1 MPAGLSLLKKLAIF
15 AIALI
20 AMVSGFWLAKQLT
33 TPQSPELPQILGAIV
48 NPPRQLAVPEL
59 VKHTGEAFTNQDLA
73 GQWTLVFF
81 GYTYCPDICP
91 ITMNVLAEAKK
102 RSPAEFPQ
110 VIFVSVDPDRDTVEL
125 LGDYVEYFDPAF
137 IGVTGDE
144 KMIQALTLQT
154 SVLYMKVPGASGK
167 ENDYLVDHS
176 SSVLLINPAGQLAA
190 FLKAP
195 HTPSGI
201 VDSVA
206 KVKAVY

>member
-1 MPAGLSLLKKLAIF
+1 MPAGLSLSKKLAIL
-15 AIALI
+15 AIAVI
-20 AMVSGFWLAKQLT
+20 AMASGFWLAKQLT
-33 TPQSPELPQILGAIV
+33 MPQSPELPQIQGAIV

-59 VKHTGEAFTNQDLA
+59 VKHTGEAFTNEDLA

-102 RSPAEFPQ
+102 RAPAEFPQ
-110 VIFVSVDPDRDTVEL
+110 VIFVSVDPDRDTVKL

-144 KMIQALTLQT
+144 KMIQAMTLQT

-176 SSVLLINPAGQLAA
+176 ASVLLINPAGQLAA
-190 FLKAP
+190 FLRAP
-195 HTPSGI
+195 HSPSSI
-201 VDSVA
+201 LDSVK
-206 KVKAVY
+206 KVKAMY

>member
-1 MPAGLSLLKKLAIF
+1 MKKLAVVLF
-15 AIALI
+15 AVI
-20 AMVSGFWLAKQLT
+20 AMAAGFWLATQLT
-33 TPQSPELPQILGAIV
+33 QPVTQKLPQIHGSIV
-48 NPPRQLAVPEL
+48 NPPRQIMVPEL
-59 VKHTGEAFTNQDLA
+59 IKHDGEAFSNEDLS
-73 GQWTLVFF
+73 GRWTLVFF

-102 RSPAEFPQ
+102 KAPAEFPQ

-125 LGDYVEYFDPAF
+125 LADYVEYFDAEF

-144 KMIQALTLQT
+144 NMIQALTLQT
-154 SVLYMKVPGASGK
+154 SVLYMKVPGASGN

-176 SSVLLINPAGQLAA
+176 SSILLINPEGQLAA

-195 HTPSGI
+195 HTPSSI
-201 VDSVA
+201 LDSVA